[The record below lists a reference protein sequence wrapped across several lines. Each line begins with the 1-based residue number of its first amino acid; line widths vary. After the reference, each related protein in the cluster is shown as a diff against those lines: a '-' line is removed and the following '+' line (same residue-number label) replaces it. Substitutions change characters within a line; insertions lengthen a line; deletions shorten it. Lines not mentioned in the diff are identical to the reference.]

1 MKNVYVTIF
10 RLVQYLNLD
19 LVLAVNYTF
28 FKVNGIYISYSR
40 LMLSKALVTYM
51 HASSLLT
58 ITRYFIRVRTSLI
71 WWPIFLFLFTL
82 IFLISLRD
90 MFHPDNPFLITHLG
104 FNGTYIFISTV
115 LHFQETHQDTSPSGH
130 PPPFYV
136 FFADK

>member
-1 MKNVYVTIF
+1 MYVTIF
-10 RLVQYLNLD
+10 RLLQYLNLD

-40 LMLSKALVTYM
+40 LMLSKSLVTYM

-71 WWPIFLFLFTL
+71 RWPIFLFLFTL

-90 MFHPDNPFLITHLG
+90 MFHPDNPFLIIHMG
-104 FNGTYIFISTV
+104 FNCTYIFISTV
-115 LHFQETHQDTSPSGH
+115 LHFQETHQDTSPSGR
-130 PPPFYV
+130 PPPFNV